1 MAELW
6 SCSSL
11 WWSIETI
18 MLMTNDW
25 CLSKPVRT
33 VAKRR
38 ILYSRTVSWKHWV
51 IVTYW
56 WGKREENIKST
67 NVSKQF
73 YRRDESRCYLDRYIL
88 MYACFC
94 SNPSA
99 SIFQYGVRQRSA
111 MPDFKIL
118 GFRVVSFVI
127 SYLVPCSL
135 LQHTEFYQH
144 YILLKYGDMFIFISP
159 QNGSI

>member
-1 MAELW
+1 MIFSW
-6 SCSSL
+6 H
-11 WWSIETI
+11 
-18 MLMTNDW
+18 
-25 CLSKPVRT
+25 VR
-33 VAKRR
+33 
-38 ILYSRTVSWKHWV
+38 
-51 IVTYW
+51 
-56 WGKREENIKST
+56 
-67 NVSKQF
+67 
-73 YRRDESRCYLDRYIL
+73 
-88 MYACFC
+88 FC

-144 YILLKYGDMFIFISP
+144 YILLKYGDITIFKMSVVRHFEFSQFDIVTFDHGYWRIFASSCKILRKSDNP
-159 QNGSI
+159 LPSYDQKRCFPIWRPSTILNLKF